1 MEQKIHRFQI
11 TTSFLKGNVLSTIE
25 VKSAKKLTL
34 LLMLLTAS
42 IVCFSQNTNAP
53 QINNDA
59 PQTLTLRQCIDYA
72 LQHQPSLQQSLLNI
86 SVAKATNAI
95 NKSLLYPQIGAT
107 ATFTNYL
114 QLPTSFSSAST
125 KPIKSGVINT
135 LVPNVG
141 VSQALFSPAL
151 NYAIKT
157 ATLLEKEAQQSTDSV
172 KIALVAEVSKAF
184 YGLLLTLEQ
193 IDVLK
198 EDTVR
203 LAQNLRDSYHQYVA
217 GIVDETDYE
226 QATITLNNSV
236 ASLRQATENVTPQ
249 YASLKQLL
257 GYPSDKQFN
266 ISFDTTQMSKE
277 IDIDTTSQLQYDKR
291 IELKQLATTQ
301 SLQHELTNYYRHQAL
316 PTVSAFYNYI
326 PEFENSNFAKL
337 FDNIYPY
344 SYIGLSASVPIFTGF
359 ARTNGVKRAELQ
371 EKELDWS
378 VAGLKSEIYSEYTTA
393 LANYK
398 SNLYNMQQL
407 EKNEALAKRVYFVV
421 KLQYKQGI
429 VAYLNVITA
438 ESNLITAEISYL
450 NALFQVLSSKIDL
463 EKARGEINY

>member
-1 MEQKIHRFQI
+1 MEQKIHRFQLN
-11 TTSFLKGNVLSTIE
+11 TSLLKEKVPLNARMRT
-25 VKSAKKLTL
+25 AKKL
-34 LLMLLTAS
+34 MLLIILVTAS
-42 IVCFSQNTNAP
+42 IVSFSQNTNSP
-53 QINNDA
+53 QTNNDA

-72 LQHQPSLQQSLLNI
+72 LQHQPSLQKSLLNI
-86 SVAKATNAI
+86 SVAKATNSI
-95 NKSLLYPQIGAT
+95 NKSLLYPQVGAT

-114 QLPTSFSSAST
+114 QLPTSFSSASS

-141 VSQALFSPAL
+141 VSQALYSPAL
-151 NYAIKT
+151 KYALKT
-157 ATLLEKEAQQSTDSV
+157 APLLEKAAQQSTDSV
-172 KIALVAEVSKAF
+172 KIALVAEVSKSF

-203 LAQNLRDSYHQYVA
+203 LSQNLRDSYHQYVA

-266 ISFDTTQMSKE
+266 ISFDTTSMAKE

-301 SLQHELTNYYRHQAL
+301 SIQHELTKYYQNEAL

-326 PEFENSNFAKL
+326 PEFENNNFAKL

-359 ARTNGVKRAELQ
+359 ARTNGVKRAQLQ
-371 EKELDWS
+371 ERELGWS
-378 VAGLKSEIYSEYTTA
+378 VTELKSEIYSEYTTA

-429 VAYLNVITA
+429 VAYLNVINA